1 MANGLG
7 MALLLGAFIVFA
19 LCFIGLFKPKFLQ
32 FNKSGDPPKR
42 SHIAI
47 ALVFA
52 PLLMFGIGG
61 ALLDP
66 VEKQD
71 SAQTNPEAAT
81 PLPATATETAPVA
94 APVAA
99 SEKKAPISK
108 ANLGVTPEEFRKSY
122 NDFIGQIDRAWRV
135 AEFDVTEGSANNT
148 FMAKLGRGVGIVG
161 SIDKFNKKIIDVM
174 VIAGSGQ
181 DQDNIQAV
189 AVLLSTAHALTKGAS
204 KQEISNAVN
213 TVVTAALENI
223 EKDDAPTQ
231 SRIVGNRKISA
242 TASPITGLMFSVSA
256 AE

>member
-7 MALLLGAFIVFA
+7 IALVLGALVVFA
-19 LCFIGLFKPKFLQ
+19 LCLIGLFKPKFLQ
-32 FNKSGDPPKR
+32 FNKSGNPPKR
-42 SHIAI
+42 LNIAL

-66 VEKQD
+66 VEKQE
-71 SAQTNPEAAT
+71 ATQINPEAAT
-81 PLPATATETAPVA
+81 PLPATETEPAPVA

-99 SEKKAPISK
+99 SENKSPISK

-122 NDFIGQIDRAWRV
+122 NDLIGQIDRAWRV
-135 AEFDVTEGSANNT
+135 AEFDVTEGSVNNT
-148 FMAKLGRGVGIVG
+148 FMAKLGPAASIVG
-161 SIDKFNKKIIDVM
+161 SIDKSNKKIIDVM
-174 VIAGSGQ
+174 VIAGGGQ

-189 AVLLSTAHALTKGAS
+189 AVLMSTAHALTKGAS

-242 TASPITGLMFSVSA
+242 NASQVTGLMLSVSA

>member
-7 MALLLGAFIVFA
+7 IALVLGALVVFA
-19 LCFIGLFKPKFLQ
+19 LCLIGLFKPKFLQ
-32 FNKSGDPPKR
+32 FNKSGNPPKR
-42 SHIAI
+42 LHIAL

-66 VEKQD
+66 VEKHEA
-71 SAQTNPEAAT
+71 AQTNPEAAT
-81 PLPATATETAPVA
+81 PLPATEPAPVA

-99 SEKKAPISK
+99 SENKSPISK

-122 NDFIGQIDRAWRV
+122 NDLIGQIDRAWRV
-135 AEFDVTEGSANNT
+135 AEFDVTEGSVNNT
-148 FMAKLGRGVGIVG
+148 FMAKLGPAASIVG
-161 SIDKFNKKIIDVM
+161 SIDKSNKKIIDVM
-174 VIAGSGQ
+174 VIAGGGQ

-189 AVLLSTAHALTKGAS
+189 AVLMSTAHALTKGAS

-242 TASPITGLMFSVSA
+242 NASQVTGLMFSVSA